1 MKVKYRLCAMIGITA
16 LLMMLCACGGDVSN
30 VEQKFAGSEIYS
42 QKDIDSAAVVVKKY
56 FKSNFKGCTLTDIVY
71 PGDDEE
77 QFNALADEYDADQG
91 VILVSSFDTGES
103 GGDGSLNKNST
114 YDGWQWMLVRSDGGK
129 WRHVDHGY

>member
-1 MKVKYRLCAMIGITA
+1 MIGITA
-16 LLMMLCACGGDVSN
+16 LLMILCACGGDVSN
-30 VEQKFAGSEIYS
+30 VEQKFIGSEIYS
-42 QKDIDSAAVVVKKY
+42 QEDIDSAAVVVKKY
-56 FKSNFKGCTLTDIVY
+56 FKSNFKGCTLADIVY

-77 QFNALADEYDADQG
+77 QFNTLADEYDADQG

>member
-1 MKVKYRLCAMIGITA
+1 MIGITA

-42 QKDIDSAAVVVKKY
+42 QEDIDSAAVVVKKY

-77 QFNALADEYDADQG
+77 QFNALADEYDAD
-91 VILVSSFDTGES
+91 
-103 GGDGSLNKNST
+103 
-114 YDGWQWMLVRSDGGK
+114 
-129 WRHVDHGY
+129 

>member
-16 LLMMLCACGGDVSN
+16 LLMMLCTCGGDVSN

-42 QKDIDSAAVVVKKY
+42 QEDIDSAAVVVKKY

-71 PGDDEE
+71 LGDDEE

-91 VILVSSFDTGES
+91 IILVSSFDTGES
-103 GGDGSLNKNST
+103 GVDGSLNKNST

>member
-1 MKVKYRLCAMIGITA
+1 MDAGRPERRTYGSYHQFLYRYIEYRRLAVYFPAMYDRRRFVPDDPQPWDPVHA
-16 LLMMLCACGGDVSN
+16 LWLR
-30 VEQKFAGSEIYS
+30 
-42 QKDIDSAAVVVKKY
+42 
-56 FKSNFKGCTLTDIVY
+56 
-71 PGDDEE
+71 DEE

-103 GGDGSLNKNST
+103 GVDASLNKNST

>member
-1 MKVKYRLCAMIGITA
+1 MKLKYKLCIMICITVS
-16 LLMMLCACGGDVSN
+16 LMLLCACGGDVSN
-30 VEQKFAGSEIYS
+30 VEQKSVGSEIYS
-42 QKDIDSAAVVVKKY
+42 QEDIDNAAVVVKKY
-56 FKSNFKGCTLTDIVY
+56 FKDNFKGCTLIDIVY

-77 QFNALADEYDADQG
+77 KFKALADEYDADEG
-91 VILVSSFDTGES
+91 IILVSRFETGES